1 MSLSDDLNKKYD
13 PPDPKKEQE
22 KILATLKASMEA
34 VAHKQKSLKIP
45 KHKSWSTLNVLE
57 VFKQLNS
64 EGVKTKLS
72 NESQRT
78 WIMKKILGKRKQT
91 YIILEW

>member
-1 MSLSDDLNKKYD
+1 MSLSDDLNKKFVPVD
-13 PPDPKKEQE
+13 NQKQQKE
-22 KILATLKASMEA
+22 ILTSLKAQMEA

-57 VFKQLNS
+57 VFKQLNAEGIKTRLSHES
-64 EGVKTKLS
+64 E
-72 NESQRT
+72 RT